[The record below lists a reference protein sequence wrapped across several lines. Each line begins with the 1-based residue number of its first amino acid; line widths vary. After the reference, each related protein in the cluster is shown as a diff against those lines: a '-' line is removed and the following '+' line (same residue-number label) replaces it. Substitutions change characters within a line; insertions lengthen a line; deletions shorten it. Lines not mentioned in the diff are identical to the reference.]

1 MKENDQN
8 TTMQE
13 ISVFGV
19 LGNLEF
25 DLDIEIEKSK
35 WDYAVNELIEEYI
48 GNIDEEEINEEDVV
62 DGKVVNMPGL
72 SASME
77 EVLRVCSGFETLRK
91 KMIETF
97 EEEGMSDCEECIMLK
112 NAEDMESFL
121 EESSELTIYD
131 RYPDILID
139 AVRQSYKR
147 LYEEQFEI
155 E

>member
-97 EEEGMSDCEECIMLK
+97 EEEGMSDCEECIMLN

>member
-1 MKENDQN
+1 MKVNDQN